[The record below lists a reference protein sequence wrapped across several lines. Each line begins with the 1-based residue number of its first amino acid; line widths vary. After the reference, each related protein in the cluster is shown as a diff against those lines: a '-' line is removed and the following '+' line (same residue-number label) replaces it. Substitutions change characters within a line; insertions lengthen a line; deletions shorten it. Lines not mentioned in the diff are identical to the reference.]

1 MTTKYRLTSLSAE
14 NCAVEIQSKMQELYF
29 FQSKTHCLSTLFH
42 QKTKKKKNTNKNT
55 AKKNNRKKNCFLTS
69 LVIIC
74 NANNCKDKMDHPH
87 VRR

>member
-42 QKTKKKKNTNKNT
+42 QKTKKKITNKNT

-74 NANNCKDKMDHPH
+74 NSNNCKDKMDHPH